1 MGISA
6 HNAVSPNTSGRSQPG
21 LGPGTP
27 VRRCG
32 SGSVSPRGSVGGLR
46 HHPGRVPAHAVR
58 GNPGIPGGGSPG
70 TPERV
75 LGRQTQTLVFR
86 VKNQVLLNLAQCTR
100 EWRVCRADAPRSE
113 QKPHKTRQKKKKKK
127 KETSKEKIFFPFQ
140 KKNGFFLRPYSR
152 SSRLRGLG

>member
-6 HNAVSPNTSGRSQPG
+6 YNAVSPNASGRSQPG
-21 LGPGTP
+21 LSPGTP

-46 HHPGRVPAHAVR
+46 RHPGRVPARAAR
-58 GNPGIPGGGSPG
+58 GNPGIPGGGSPR

-86 VKNQVLLNLAQCTR
+86 VKYQVLQYLNSHN
-100 EWRVCRADAPRSE
+100 APGRGVPVVRTLVGAEKSLT
-113 QKPHKTRQKKKKKK
+113 KHVKRKKALFSFSKKMA
-127 KETSKEKIFFPFQ
+127 FFSVSGPPAYVIEAA
-140 KKNGFFLRPYSR
+140 GG
-152 SSRLRGLG
+152 RGLG

>member
-6 HNAVSPNTSGRSQPG
+6 HNAVNPNTSGRSQPG

-46 HHPGRVPAHAVR
+46 RHPGRVPAHAAR
-58 GNPGIPGGGSPG
+58 GNPGIPGGGSPR

-86 VKNQVLLNLAQCTR
+86 VKHQVLLNFAQCTR
-100 EWRVCRADAPRSE
+100 EWRSCRADARRCGK
-113 QKPHKTRQKKKKKK
+113 KPHKNVKRKRKRKRKRQKKR
-127 KETSKEKIFFPFQ
+127 S
-140 KKNGFFLRPYSR
+140 FFLFKRKMAFFWRP
-152 SSRLRGLG
+152 